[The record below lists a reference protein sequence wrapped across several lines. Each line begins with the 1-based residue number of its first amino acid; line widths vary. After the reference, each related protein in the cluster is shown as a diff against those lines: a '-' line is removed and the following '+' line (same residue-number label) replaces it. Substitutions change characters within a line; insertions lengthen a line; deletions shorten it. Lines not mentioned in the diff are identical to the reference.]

1 MGWGTTYLK
10 YAKFYGCQ
18 ALFMTILCRNQGIE
32 MKMKMIGNKM
42 NGFLNSVNR
51 CEKML
56 IDVTSI

>member
-1 MGWGTTYLK
+1 
-10 YAKFYGCQ
+10 
-18 ALFMTILCRNQGIE
+18 